1 MQDTYDAS
9 EHDDG
14 YEGGTD
20 EPTRHRLASGLG
32 WFSIGLGLAE
42 VAAPGGLARTIGLR
56 DDESTVSTLRAFGLR
71 EIASG
76 IAILANPSRPA
87 RVWSRVGGDAIDL
100 SYLGAAMTREGTD
113 RPRLAAATAAVLGV
127 TALDVLCARNLGD
140 GDSANV
146 ANGTA
151 AARSGHVKVE
161 HVVTV
166 NRPPIEVY
174 QFWRDLENLPRFMSH
189 LLSVEVTG
197 PRESSW
203 RARGPAGMTVG
214 WRAEILEDREAEWIA
229 WRSIE
234 GAVENR
240 GSVRFA
246 PAPGGRGTE
255 VRVQLQYRPP
265 AGAAGRTLAWLF
277 GEEPEQQIE
286 EDLRRFKQLMEAG
299 EVPLSDGPGMKRPAQ
314 PAADARAVRN
324 PAEGRS

>member
-1 MQDTYDAS
+1 MYDTDDEYG
-9 EHDDG
+9 DG
-14 YEGGTD
+14 YD
-20 EPTRHRLASGLG
+20 ESDEQTGRRLAAGLG

-42 VAAPGGLARTIGLR
+42 VAAPAGLARTIGLR
-56 DDESTVSTLRAFGLR
+56 EDESTVSTLRAFGLR

-87 RVWSRVGGDAIDL
+87 RMWSRVGGDAIDL
-100 SYLGAAMTREGTD
+100 SYLGAAMGREDTD

-140 GDSANV
+140 GDSGSV
-146 ANGTA
+146 ANGMA

-166 NRPPIEVY
+166 NRPAIEVY
-174 QFWRDLENLPRFMSH
+174 RFWRDLENLPRFMTH
-189 LLSVEVTG
+189 LVSVEVTG

-214 WRAEILEDREAEWIA
+214 WRAEILEDREGEWIA

-234 GAVENR
+234 GAVQNR

-277 GEEPEQQIE
+277 GEEPEQQIK
-286 EDLRRFKQLMEAG
+286 EDLRRFKQLMETG
-299 EVPLSDGPGMKRPAQ
+299 EVPLSDGPDMKRPAQ
-314 PAADARAVRN
+314 PAADPRAVRN
-324 PAEGRS
+324 LAEGRS

>member
-1 MQDTYDAS
+1 MMYDTDDEYG
-9 EHDDG
+9 DG
-14 YEGGTD
+14 YEEATD
-20 EPTRHRLASGLG
+20 DRTSQRMASGLG

-56 DDESTVSTLRAFGLR
+56 DDDSTVATLRAFGLR

-87 RVWSRVGGDAIDL
+87 RMWSRFGGDALDL
-100 SYLGAAMTREGTD
+100 SYLGAAMTRDDTD
-113 RPRLAAATAAVLGV
+113 RSRLAAATAAVLGV
-127 TALDVLCARNLGD
+127 TALDVLCARNLSD
-140 GDSANV
+140 GDSTGV
-146 ANGTA
+146 RNGSA
-151 AARSGHVKVE
+151 AQHSGHVKVE

-166 NRPPIEVY
+166 NRPALEVY

-189 LLSVEVTG
+189 LVAVEVTA
-197 PRESSW
+197 PRESLW
-203 RARGPAGMTVG
+203 RARGPAGMTVE
-214 WRAEILEDREAEWIA
+214 WSAEMLEDREAEWIA
-229 WRSIE
+229 WRSLA
-234 GAVENR
+234 GADVENR

-255 VRVQLQYRPP
+255 VRIQLQYRPP

-286 EDLRRFKQLMEAG
+286 EDLRRFKQLMESG

-314 PAADARAVRN
+314 PAEDVKKLRTL
-324 PAEGRS
+324 AEGRS